1 MERLRQGLVLVV
13 VGVVLY
19 FLVREQGSG
28 GGITLALIG
37 SAFLVAHALTGQSGY
52 LVPGG
57 LMTGLGAGI
66 DWPKAWGH
74 FQGSTV
80 LMGLGLGLIF
90 IRFASRRGEG
100 DWALVPGVVLVLVGM
115 LTGVGDIMAFLSL
128 WWPAVVAVAGVW
140 VMVSGSRRSQ

>member
-1 MERLRQGLVLVV
+1 MQRLRQGLVLVV

-37 SAFLVAHALTGQSGY
+37 SAFLVAHALTGQAGY

-66 DWPKAWGH
+66 DWPASWGH
-74 FQGSTV
+74 FAGSTV
-80 LMGLGLGLIF
+80 LVGLGLGLIF
-90 IRFASRRGEG
+90 IRIASRRGEG
-100 DWALVPGVVLVLVGM
+100 DWALVPGVVLLFVGM

-128 WWPAVVAVAGVW
+128 WWPAAVAIAGLW
-140 VMVSGSRRSQ
+140 VMLSGPRNSQ